1 MAKGLINL
9 KKNTADKT
17 ITANPKQ
24 TAIGVQSHVEM
35 AAATELSRN
44 ALTRERFELQM
55 KLILVS
61 AAIHII
67 SILAILYLATRP
79 VEERFIATN
88 SAGKITDIEVL
99 SAPIQSDREILQW
112 TTTALTK
119 AYTMS
124 FANYSQQLTDLKPYF
139 TDSGWKSFEQAQ
151 TRAGFIEN
159 LVGQRFITTAV
170 PSAAPVIVTDGIVSG
185 AHGWRLQVPLA
196 VTFRSAGVDTTQTM
210 TVDVT
215 VVRRPSSEN
224 PSGLGIAQLV
234 AN

>member
-1 MAKGLINL
+1 MTRGFINL
-9 KKNTADKT
+9 KKGPADKKVA
-17 ITANPKQ
+17 ANPRQ
-24 TAIGVQSHVEM
+24 TAIGVQTHVEM
-35 AAATELSRN
+35 AAGTELSRN
-44 ALTRERFELQM
+44 ALNRERYEFQM

-67 SILAILYLATRP
+67 SIIAILFLATRP
-79 VEERFIATN
+79 VKVEYFATT
-88 SAGKITDIEVL
+88 SDGKITEMEVL
-99 SAPIQSDREILQW
+99 NRPIQSDREILQW

-124 FANYSQQLTDLKPYF
+124 FSNYAQQLNDLKPYF
-139 TDSGWKSFEQAQ
+139 TDTGWKSFEQAL
-151 TRAGFIEN
+151 TRAGFIET
-159 LVGQRFITTAV
+159 LVGQRYVTTAV
-170 PSAAPVIVTDGIVSG
+170 PSSAPVIVTSG
-185 AHGWRLQVPLA
+185 LVDKAFGWRLQVPLV
-196 VTFRSAGVDTTQTM
+196 VTFRSAGVDTTQQM